1 MLRSERGVVLL
12 EVIIALTLLT
22 VSGLSMMAIIAS
34 GLESQ
39 RQVRGRDR
47 ELRAAD
53 RVLAA
58 YALLTRGDLDLRL
71 GRHAVGEFQLG
82 VQRPEPTLYRV
93 GIAPGDAPD
102 VELLVTVLY
111 RPVSP

>member
-22 VSGLSMMAIIAS
+22 VSGLSTMAIIAS

-39 RQVRGRDR
+39 RQVRSRDR
-47 ELRAAD
+47 ELQEAD

-71 GRHAVGEFQLG
+71 GRRAIAEFQVG
-82 VQRPEPTLYRV
+82 VQRPEPTLYRI
-93 GIAPGDAPD
+93 GIAPGEAPD